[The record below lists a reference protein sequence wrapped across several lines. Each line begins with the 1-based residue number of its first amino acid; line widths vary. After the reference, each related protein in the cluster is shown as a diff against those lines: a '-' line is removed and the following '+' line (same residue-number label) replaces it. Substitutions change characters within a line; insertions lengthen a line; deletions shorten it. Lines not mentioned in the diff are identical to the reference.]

1 MKGLNT
7 LFFFLLFGWSA
18 YSQSYNFT
26 WQAIIR
32 DDSGTVW
39 SNKELRLKWS
49 ILNEQMALRYAEE
62 HKVFTNSQGLI
73 TLKIGNGENKEGSLD
88 RIDWSKEKLIIRSE
102 VDLTVGRQF
111 KNAMNHPLSVLP
123 YAINAFLADSIKGS
137 TSLSSIAGNGSFLYY
152 DGQKWAGFPIGKPGQ
167 FLATNAT
174 GELAWGNPGTIPKLG
189 ELSVRHTGNDS
200 LFINSFVEQESAIG
214 LLSRGLVWDT
224 IPNPT
229 IKSIYISIESMPDL
243 KINQLLTNW
252 IAGKKYFIRAFA
264 TNAYGT
270 GYSEHRTFEPGGEKC
285 KDGDKLTLG
294 SFHGD
299 TIDIG
304 TPLSFWVEEYDNLH
318 SLNYEL
324 NGTKFKSSTYREDLE
339 NPGIDFWVRTEAFHK
354 SGCRMLSDTLRFK
367 VLDLSKGV
375 NVISNLIIST
385 NSGEKIY
392 SYSTVDE
399 IDVTG
404 KTTWKMKVDINFGS
418 DIVFLG
424 RRKEGSEDE
433 TLGLTYAVPG
443 RDTLYLSAE
452 HTAYALLYL
461 QAVGRKKTT
470 LPAMET
476 FMKSKPDFTTLVK
489 MLDDELIKKGRLDLF
504 SEEKNSLIAKLLDE
518 WSLFPGA
525 VENKETD
532 ERPSPLFLLPNP
544 YTYGTPL
551 EYDSGDKPYIYAV
564 VAANPKTQA
573 PYSDFLFRNSGTQI
587 NVDFYGLLLSVFM
600 SPEYYIHNTLE
611 KRIPSISSEVMG
623 LPPLDEGVMDSFM
636 IITQS
641 GRNFKESHNIKGNTT
656 ALAANLLE
664 YLIGA
669 FEITPVGAVFKFIK
683 QYVGSCQFVLYKS
696 IWNIISG
703 FIDSINNPSV
713 WVQKVPSLGE
723 ISETLETLFSS
734 LYKVISSFVIDIEDS
749 TKGCIK
755 KIKGINVPYN
765 TFKKNLE
772 LWAGVLKAFDWL
784 ILGGKVMVYLT
795 QPVSVEQI
803 FYYMKG
809 GIIQGRTVLSHN
821 LNKNFFGM
829 PGEFLTPDPVI
840 NFKQYEYVAKEA
852 VVNRVNLGQGDIL
865 SNLVIKEKVGNLIP
879 SGLNDNL
886 SLRFKLGEA
895 TESIKFQN
903 GKLIDNT
910 GISKDHLVFNL
921 EAENELKWKV
931 GTQVK
936 PGKDIYMGS
945 MVEGYFLNKDNIDP
959 LPNVLKAEIGTLRL
973 EKPPYTKGGNFKVR
987 VTTQDKTKGI
997 EGVKVEFEVVEGE
1010 ANLIAIASQ
1019 ETDKKMVKVLSDP
1032 TGECGV
1038 LVTGVKYGVPLKITA
1053 KILSSKGET
1062 LAMVYFPDPPE
1073 IITQKIDEITSVSAR
1088 GGGFISKQGDGEI
1101 IERGLLWSKNPNPTI
1116 GGVDSKRTNA
1126 GSGVGLF
1133 SLNLKNLEKNTK
1145 YYVIAYAI
1153 NEGGAIGFGEQVEF
1167 MTLEE
1172 DLKGCPVSFIEDFD
1186 GNVYPTVKIG
1196 TQCWM
1201 QSNLKVSKYR
1211 NGAFIPIGST
1221 YSTWNTWNTQFFISG
1236 AYAIYA
1242 NNNANDALYGKLYN
1256 WYAVND
1262 GRGLC
1267 PTGWHVPSIEE
1278 WDILVSH
1285 LGGREVAGG
1294 KLKSVTGWSAP
1305 NTGATNESGFTGL
1318 PGGYLNDWYDF
1329 DKLGEN
1335 GNWWSSSSNGNNG
1348 GAWALSLWDDSGY
1361 VYKNYEDYDY
1371 GLSVRCLRD

>member
-7 LFFFLLFGWSA
+7 LFFFLLFGLSA
-18 YSQSYNFT
+18 YSQSYHFT

-73 TLKIGNGENKEGSLD
+73 TLKIGNGENKEGFLD
-88 RIDWSKEKLIIRSE
+88 RIDWSKEKLIISFE
-102 VDLTVGRQF
+102 VDLTAGRQF
-111 KNAMNHPLSVLP
+111 KNAMNHPLSVMP
-123 YAINAFLADSIKGS
+123 YAINAFSADSIKGS

-152 DGQKWAGFPIGKPGQ
+152 DGQKWAGFPVGTAGQ
-167 FLATNAT
+167 FL
-174 GELAWGNPGTIPKLG
+174 GISLSGDLEWQNPGTIPKLG
-189 ELSVRHTGNDS
+189 DLSVRYMGKDS
-200 LFINSFVEQESAIG
+200 LFIKGSVEQGSATG

-224 IPNPT
+224 LPEPT
-229 IKSIYISIESMPDL
+229 IKANNIRLEANPGISIDAVL
-243 KINQLLTNW
+243 NNW
-252 IAGKKYFIRAFA
+252 ISGKKYYIRAFA

-270 GYSEHRTFEPGGEKC
+270 GYSAYRTFEPGGEKC
-285 KDGDKLTLG
+285 KDGDKLTLS

-304 TPLSFWVEEYDNLH
+304 MPLSFWVEEYDNLH
-318 SLNYEL
+318 SLKYDL
-324 NGTKFKSSTYREDLE
+324 NGTKYASSTYREDLE
-339 NPGIDFWVRTEAFHK
+339 NPGTDFWLRTEAFHK
-354 SGCRMLSDTLRFK
+354 SGCKMLSDTLRFK
-367 VLDLSKGV
+367 VLDLSKEV
-375 NVISNLIIST
+375 NVISSLIFST
-385 NSGEKIY
+385 NSSEKIF
-392 SYSTVDE
+392 SYSSVDE

-404 KTTWKMKVDINFGS
+404 KNSWQIKVDDSMGS

-424 RRKEGSEDE
+424 RRKEGLEDE
-433 TLGLTYAVPG
+433 NLGLTYAVPG
-443 RDTLYLSAE
+443 RDTLYFSAE
-452 HTAYALLYL
+452 NTAYALLYL
-461 QAVGRKKTT
+461 HAASRKKTT

-476 FMKSKPDFTTLVK
+476 FMKSKSDFTTLVK

-551 EYDSGDKPYIYAV
+551 EYVSGDKPYIYAV
-564 VAANPKTQA
+564 VAANPNKTQEV
-573 PYSDFLFRNSGTQI
+573 YSDFLFRNTGSLV

-600 SPEYYIHNTLE
+600 SPEYYIHNTWE

-623 LPPLDEGVMDSFM
+623 LPPLKEGVMDSFM

-669 FEITPVGAVFKFIK
+669 FELTPVGAIFKFIK
-683 QYVGSCQFVLYKS
+683 QYVGECTFALYKS
-696 IWNIISG
+696 IWSIISD
-703 FIDSINNPSV
+703 FIDSINQRSV
-713 WVQKVPSLGE
+713 WVEKVPSLD
-723 ISETLETLFSS
+723 ETVEKLKIVFSS
-734 LYKVISSFVIDIEDS
+734 LYNAINSFANNFS
-749 TKGCIK
+749 NTRKGCK
-755 KIKGINVPYN
+755 THVKDKYVPYP

-772 LWAGVLKAFDWL
+772 LWSGILTAFDW
-784 ILGGKVMVYLT
+784 ISLGYKVAEYLT

-803 FYYMKG
+803 FYYMNG

-829 PGEFLTPDPVI
+829 PGEFLTPDPMI

-852 VVNRVNLGQGDIL
+852 VVNTVKLGQGDYV
-865 SNLVIKEKVGNLIP
+865 SSLVIKEKVGNLLP

-910 GISKDHLVFNL
+910 GISKDHLVLNL

-959 LPNVLKAEIGTLRL
+959 LPNVLKAEIGTLHL
-973 EKPPYTKGGNFKVR
+973 IKQPYTKGGNFKVR
-987 VTTQDKTKGI
+987 VTTQDKIKGI

-1010 ANLIAIASQ
+1010 ANLNAIASL
-1019 ETDKKMVKVLSDP
+1019 ETGQSVSVLSDP

-1038 LVTGVKYGVPLKITA
+1038 LVTGVKYEKSLKITA
-1053 KILSSKGET
+1053 KILSTKGEI
-1062 LAMVYFPDPPE
+1062 LAMVHFPDPPE
-1073 IITQKIDEITSVSAR
+1073 IITDKIDNITSVSAR
-1088 GGGFISKQGDGEI
+1088 GGGFISKEGEGEI

-1116 GGVDSKRTNA
+1116 GGVDSKRTKA
-1126 GSGVGLF
+1126 GTGVGVF
-1133 SLNLKNLEKNTK
+1133 NLNLENLESNTK

-1153 NEGGAIGFGEQVEF
+1153 NEGGAVGFGDEIMFSTIKDTFSCVGTP
-1167 MTLEE
+1167 TLT
-1172 DLKGCPVSFIEDFD
+1172 DIDNNTYK
-1186 GNVYPTVKIG
+1186 TVQIG

-1201 QSNLKVSKYR
+1201 QSNLKVSKYQ
-1211 NGAFIPIGST
+1211 NGDAIPTGLSDNVWRRT
-1221 YSTWNTWNTQFFISG
+1221 TSG
-1236 AYAIYA
+1236 AYAIYD

-1256 WYAVND
+1256 WYAVKD
-1262 GRGLC
+1262 VRGLC
-1267 PTGWHVPSIEE
+1267 PIGWHVPSEDE
-1278 WDILVSH
+1278 WGELKGH
-1285 LGGREVAGG
+1285 LEHSVAGG
-1294 KLKSVTGWSAP
+1294 KLKSVTGWNSP

-1318 PGGYLNDWYDF
+1318 PGGTRYFSGEFNF
-1329 DKLGEN
+1329 LGSV
-1335 GNWWSSSSNGNNG
+1335 GVWWSSSG
-1348 GAWALSLWDDSGY
+1348 
-1361 VYKNYEDYDY
+1361 DYDY
-1371 GLSVRCLRD
+1371 LARYLYLSSNNGIVYRYLGNKENGKSVRCLRD